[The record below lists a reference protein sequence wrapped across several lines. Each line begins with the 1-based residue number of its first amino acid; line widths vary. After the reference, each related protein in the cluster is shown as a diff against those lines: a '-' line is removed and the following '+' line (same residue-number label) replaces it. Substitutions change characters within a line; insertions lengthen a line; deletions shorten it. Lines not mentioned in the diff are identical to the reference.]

1 MKTHTITLTS
11 EDLQAI
17 NAGLQEL
24 PMKIAAPIVIKINRQ
39 LEQSQNSPDMLS
51 ETQDPLDG
59 M

>member
-1 MKTHTITLTS
+1 MKTHTIALTS
-11 EDLQAI
+11 EDLQVI

-39 LEQSQNSPDMLS
+39 LEQLQNSPDMLS